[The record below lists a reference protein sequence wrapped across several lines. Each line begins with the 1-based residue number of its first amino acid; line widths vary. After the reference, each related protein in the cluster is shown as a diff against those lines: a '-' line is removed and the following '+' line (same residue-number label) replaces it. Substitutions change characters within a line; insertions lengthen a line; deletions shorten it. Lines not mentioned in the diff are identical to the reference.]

1 MHHKKLLSN
10 SIATKS
16 HTKSQYFPFGCRDD
30 VHIVPT
36 KYQYHKTPSNIPPIG
51 TRHGASLQNYN
62 PDIY

>member
-16 HTKSQYFPFGCRDD
+16 HTKSQYFPIGCKDD

-36 KYQYHKTPSNIPPIG
+36 EIPINTNFHPESPPVG
-51 TRHGASLQNYN
+51 TRHGTSLQK
-62 PDIY
+62 IISK